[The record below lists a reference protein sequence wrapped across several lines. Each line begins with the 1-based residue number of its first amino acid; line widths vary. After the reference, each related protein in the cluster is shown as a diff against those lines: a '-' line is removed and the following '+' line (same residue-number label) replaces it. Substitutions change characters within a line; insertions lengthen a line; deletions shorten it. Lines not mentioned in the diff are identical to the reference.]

1 MVNYSTDTWYKVEQL
16 KYGHEAEQADKQR
29 KHEVEQ
35 LRFIVVACLI
45 GLLAILYVY
54 CTNNK

>member
-29 KHEVEQ
+29 KHE
-35 LRFIVVACLI
+35 LI
-45 GLLAILYVY
+45 LAILAVLTILYVFRRR
-54 CTNNK
+54 